1 MPTLCEIKRAAMPT
15 HKPTQ
20 IAAQL
25 VPSIRDLI
33 LPNRT
38 KDILTVDNLTARL
51 QAESRK

>member
-1 MPTLCEIKRAAMPT
+1 MPTLRKIKRAAIPT
-15 HKPTQ
+15 YKPTQ

-38 KDILTVDNLTARL
+38 KNILTVDNLTARL